1 MKKITLFF
9 SFLILMAFPLQG
21 QQFDQEFLDSL
32 PPDIR
37 QDLLDQVQTRN
48 DAEKPQYR
56 SPSSFIE
63 KKDTDGSLDRFG
75 SAIFNRMQTSLM
87 PINEPNF
94 DSDYILDF
102 GDEITI
108 QLVGQKSEKYT
119 FNIQRDGSIFLPEV
133 GKLYLSGQTLED
145 STKII
150 KEKIST
156 TFIGVEAFVGLTNV
170 RDIQVII
177 AGNVFNPGTYTLNGN
192 SNIFH
197 ALNISG
203 GPSDVGSFRSIR
215 LIRNNKTIETIDLYD
230 TFISGEASFN
240 IRLRSGDLV
249 FVDPILN
256 LVTLVGGFKRPGVYE
271 FLESESFALAIL
283 FGNGLNNLADISNI
297 KIFSISEGQIQEK
310 FINDLDSLKNVFN
323 KDGDRLVIGEFKLNE
338 VEIKGAVQNPGKY
351 LINQGSGIKELIEL
365 SGGYTETSYPFGGI
379 LENNATEA
387 INRISQDKLYKE
399 FLDRLSLLASSPD
412 STGASFDTMLA
423 LMNEIKESPVS
434 GRVSAEFDLDILRNN
449 PDKDVLLQDG
459 DTIFI
464 PELINQVYVFG
475 EVHNQGTTSYIADKD
490 IDFYVDNRG
499 GYKSGADKKNVYI
512 LYPDGNT
519 KKISKNIFQ
528 GKSELEVFPGS
539 VIFVPKKVNDNFL
552 ITKSAQA
559 YAAILGNLGVSLAS
573 ISVLKD

>member
-1 MKKITLFF
+1 MKKNILLL
-9 SFLILMAFPLQG
+9 SFLILLTFPLKSQE
-21 QQFDQEFLDSL
+21 FDQKFLESL
-32 PPDIR
+32 PPDVR
-37 QDLLDQVQTRN
+37 QDLLDQTQIRN

-56 SPSSFIE
+56 RPSSFIE
-63 KKDTDGSLDRFG
+63 KKIDNVLDRFG
-75 SAIFNRMQTSLM
+75 SEIFNTMQTSLM

-94 DSDYILDF
+94 DSDYNLDF

-145 STKII
+145 SIKII
-150 KEKIST
+150 KENIKK
-156 TFIGVEAFVGLTNV
+156 TFIGVEAFISLTNV
-170 RDIQVII
+170 RDIQVIV

-203 GPSDVGSFRSIR
+203 GPSDIGSFRSIR
-215 LIRNNKTIETIDLYD
+215 LIRNNETIDTLDLYN

-240 IRLRSGDLV
+240 IRLRSGDLI
-249 FVDPILN
+249 FVDPIFN
-256 LVTLVGGFKRPGVYE
+256 LVTLVGGFKRPGIYE
-271 FLESESFALAIL
+271 FLENETFESAML
-283 FGNGLNNLADISNI
+283 FGNGLNNLADTSNI
-297 KIFSISEGQIQEK
+297 KIFSISEGKIEEI
-310 FINDLDSLKNVFN
+310 FVDDLDSLKNVSS

-351 LINQGSGIKELIEL
+351 LINQGSGIEELIEL
-365 SGGYTETSYPFGGI
+365 SGGYTKNAYPFGGI
-379 LENNATEA
+379 LENDAAKA
-387 INRISQDKLYKE
+387 INRISQEKLYKE
-399 FLDRLSLLASSPD
+399 FLDRLSTLASSPD
-412 STGASFDTMLA
+412 AVGTSFETMIT
-423 LMNEIKESPVS
+423 LMNEIKEAPVS
-434 GRVSAEFDLDILRNN
+434 GRVSAEFDLDILKNN

-459 DTIFI
+459 DTIVI

-475 EVHNQGTTSYIADKD
+475 EVQNQGSTSYIGDKD
-490 IDFYVDNRG
+490 ISFYIDNRG
-499 GYKSGADKKNVYI
+499 GFKSGADKRSVYI

-528 GKSELEVFPGS
+528 GKSELEVYPGS
-539 VIFVPKKVNDNFL
+539 IIYVPKKINDNFL

-559 YAAILGNLGVSLAS
+559 YATILGNIGVSLAS

>member
-1 MKKITLFF
+1 MKKNILLL
-9 SFLILMAFPLQG
+9 SFLILLTFPLKSQE
-21 QQFDQEFLDSL
+21 FDQKFLESL
-32 PPDIR
+32 PPDVR
-37 QDLLDQVQTRN
+37 QDLLDQTQIRN

-56 SPSSFIE
+56 RPSSFIE
-63 KKDTDGSLDRFG
+63 KKIDNVLDRFG
-75 SAIFNRMQTSLM
+75 SEIFNTMQTSLM

-94 DSDYILDF
+94 DSDYNLDF

-145 STKII
+145 SIKII
-150 KEKIST
+150 KENIKK
-156 TFIGVEAFVGLTNV
+156 TFIGVEAFISLTNV
-170 RDIQVII
+170 RDIQVIV

-203 GPSDVGSFRSIR
+203 GPSDIGSFRSIR
-215 LIRNNKTIETIDLYD
+215 LIRNNETIDTLDLYN

-240 IRLRSGDLV
+240 IRLRSGDLI
-249 FVDPILN
+249 FVDPIFN
-256 LVTLVGGFKRPGVYE
+256 LVTLVGGFKRPGTYE
-271 FLESESFALAIL
+271 FLKNESFESAML
-283 FGNGLNNLADISNI
+283 FGNGLNNLADTSNI
-297 KIFSISEGQIQEK
+297 KIFSISEGKIEEI
-310 FINDLDSLKNVFN
+310 FVDDLDSLKNVSS

-351 LINQGSGIKELIEL
+351 LINQGSGIVELIEL
-365 SGGYTETSYPFGGI
+365 SGGYTKNAYPFGGI
-379 LENNATEA
+379 LENDAAKA
-387 INRISQDKLYKE
+387 INRISQEKLYKE
-399 FLDRLSLLASSPD
+399 FLDRLSTLASSPD
-412 STGASFDTMLA
+412 AVGTSFETMIT
-423 LMNEIKESPVS
+423 LMNEIKEAPVS
-434 GRVSAEFDLDILRNN
+434 GRVSAEFDLDILKNN

-459 DTIFI
+459 DTIVI

-475 EVHNQGTTSYIADKD
+475 EVQNQGSTSYIGDKD
-490 IDFYVDNRG
+490 ISFYIDNRG
-499 GYKSGADKKNVYI
+499 GFKSGADKRSVYI

-528 GKSELEVFPGS
+528 GKSELEVYPGS
-539 VIFVPKKVNDNFL
+539 IIYVPKKINDNFL

-559 YAAILGNLGVSLAS
+559 YATILGNIGVSLAS

>member
-1 MKKITLFF
+1 MKKNILLL
-9 SFLILMAFPLQG
+9 SFLILLTFPLNSQE
-21 QQFDQEFLDSL
+21 FDQKFLDSL
-32 PPDIR
+32 PPDVK
-37 QDLLDQVQTRN
+37 QDLLDQTQTRN

-56 SPSSFIE
+56 RPSSFIE
-63 KKDTDGSLDRFG
+63 KKNTGRLLDRFG
-75 SAIFNRMQTSLM
+75 SEIFNSMQTSLM

-94 DSDYILDF
+94 DSNYTLDF

-145 STKII
+145 STRII
-150 KEKIST
+150 KENIKK

-203 GPSDVGSFRSIR
+203 GPSDIGSFRSIR
-215 LIRNNKTIETIDLYD
+215 LIRNNETIETLDLYN

-240 IRLRSGDLV
+240 IRLRSGDLI
-249 FVDPILN
+249 FVDPIFN
-256 LVTLVGGFKRPGVYE
+256 LVTLVGGFKRPGIYE
-271 FLESESFALAIL
+271 FLENETFESAML
-283 FGNGLNNLADISNI
+283 FGNGLNNLADTSNI
-297 KIFSISEGQIQEK
+297 KIFSISEGKIEG
-310 FINDLDSLKNVFN
+310 ILVDDLDSLKNVSS

-365 SGGYTETSYPFGGI
+365 SGGYTKNAYPFGGI
-379 LENNATEA
+379 LENDAARA
-387 INRISQDKLYKE
+387 INRISQEKLYKE
-399 FLDRLSLLASSPD
+399 FLDRLSTLASSPD
-412 STGASFDTMLA
+412 AVGTSFETMIT
-423 LMNEIKESPVS
+423 LMNEIKEAPVS
-434 GRVSAEFDLDILRNN
+434 GRVSAEFDLDILKNN

-459 DTIFI
+459 DTVVI

-475 EVHNQGTTSYIADKD
+475 EVQNQGSTSYIGDKD
-490 IDFYVDNRG
+490 ISFYIDNRG
-499 GYKSGADKKNVYI
+499 GFKSGADKRSVYI
-512 LYPDGNT
+512 LYPNGNT

-528 GKSELEVFPGS
+528 GKSELEVYPGS
-539 VIFVPKKVNDNFL
+539 IIYVPKKINDNFL

-559 YAAILGNLGVSLAS
+559 YATILGNIGVSLAS

>member
-1 MKKITLFF
+1 MKKNILLL
-9 SFLILMAFPLQG
+9 SFLILLTFPLKSQE
-21 QQFDQEFLDSL
+21 FDQKFLESL
-32 PPDIR
+32 PPDVR
-37 QDLLDQVQTRN
+37 QDLLDQTQIRN

-56 SPSSFIE
+56 RPSSFIE
-63 KKDTDGSLDRFG
+63 KKIDNVLDRFG
-75 SAIFNRMQTSLM
+75 SEIFNSMQTSLM

-94 DSDYILDF
+94 DSDYNLDF

-145 STKII
+145 SIKII
-150 KEKIST
+150 KENIKK
-156 TFIGVEAFVGLTNV
+156 TFIGVEAFISLTNV
-170 RDIQVII
+170 RDIQVIV

-203 GPSDVGSFRSIR
+203 GPSDIGSFRSIR
-215 LIRNNKTIETIDLYD
+215 LIRNNETIDTLDLYN

-240 IRLRSGDLV
+240 IRLRSGDLI
-249 FVDPILN
+249 FVDPIFN
-256 LVTLVGGFKRPGVYE
+256 LVTLVGGFKRPGIYE
-271 FLESESFALAIL
+271 FLENETFESAML
-283 FGNGLNNLADISNI
+283 FGNGLNNLADTSNI
-297 KIFSISEGQIQEK
+297 KIFSISEGKIEEI
-310 FINDLDSLKNVFN
+310 FVDDLDSLKNVSS

-351 LINQGSGIKELIEL
+351 LINQGSGIEELIEL
-365 SGGYTETSYPFGGI
+365 SGGYTKNAYPFGGI
-379 LENNATEA
+379 LENDAAKA
-387 INRISQDKLYKE
+387 INRISQEKLYKE
-399 FLDRLSLLASSPD
+399 FLDRLSMLASSPD
-412 STGASFDTMLA
+412 AVGTSFETMIT
-423 LMNEIKESPVS
+423 LMNEIKDAPVS
-434 GRVSAEFDLDILRNN
+434 GRVSAEFDLDILKNN
-449 PDKDVLLQDG
+449 PEKDVLLQDG
-459 DTIFI
+459 DTIVI

-475 EVHNQGTTSYIADKD
+475 EVQNQGSTSYIGDKD
-490 IDFYVDNRG
+490 ISFYIDNRG
-499 GYKSGADKKNVYI
+499 GYKSGADKRSVYI

-528 GKSELEVFPGS
+528 GKLELEVYPGS
-539 VIFVPKKVNDNFL
+539 IIYVPKKINDNFL

-559 YAAILGNLGVSLAS
+559 YATILGNIGVSLAS